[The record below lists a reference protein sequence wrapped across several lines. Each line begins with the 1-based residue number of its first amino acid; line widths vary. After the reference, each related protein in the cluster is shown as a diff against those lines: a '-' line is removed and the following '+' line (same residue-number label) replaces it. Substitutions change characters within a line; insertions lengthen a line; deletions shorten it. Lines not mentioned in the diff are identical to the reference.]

1 MGRLSVGASNFAV
14 YCGNGVYVGAV
25 ALDHQKSV
33 VVEVAPVDGAMI
45 VTRARAI
52 DVLHS
57 VRRLGVSAWIVRA
70 GAGVAA

>member
-25 ALDHQKSV
+25 ALDEKKSV
-33 VVEVAPVDGAMI
+33 VVEVAPVDGAMV

-52 DVLHS
+52 GMLHQ
-57 VRRLGVSAWIVRA
+57 VRRFGLSAWIVRA
-70 GAGVAA
+70 GVTV